1 MRNIS
6 IAEFGTFLESLVVDV
21 PEISQSEMLVLEGDL
36 GLMLRVLDVKA
47 VHQDLKVGA
56 IIELIA

>member
-1 MRNIS
+1 
-6 IAEFGTFLESLVVDV
+6 VVDV

-36 GLMLRVLDVKA
+36 GLMLRVLNVKA
-47 VHQDLKVGA
+47 VHQDLKIGA

>member
-6 IAEFGTFLESLVVDV
+6 KAEFGAFLESLVVDV
-21 PEISQSEMLVLEGDL
+21 PEISHSEMLVLECYL
-36 GLMLRVLDVKA
+36 GLMLRVLNVKA
-47 VHQDLKVGA
+47 IHQDLKVGA

>member
-1 MRNIS
+1 MRNIGK
-6 IAEFGTFLESLVVDV
+6 AEFSTFLESLVVDV

-36 GLMLRVLDVKA
+36 GLMLRVLNVKA
-47 VHQDLKVGA
+47 VHQDLKIGA

>member
-6 IAEFGTFLESLVVDV
+6 IAEFSAFLESLVVDV

-36 GLMLRVLDVKA
+36 GLMLRVLNIKA
-47 VHQDLKVGA
+47 IHKDLKVGA